1 MGDREDFGC
10 GGRRCGRKPGRSLQ
24 GAPTLMG
31 GGDTGRGNLA
41 SKGLWLWGK
50 GGVSEGRGR
59 KPVANEIKAGRN
71 RPQALDLS
79 LLPTPQAGSLSEA
92 DFSLPDGVKPNVVL
106 RQQGVA
112 APLVM
117 LTLQPDRDS
126 CPPSPSE
133 SFTDT
138 DLL

>member
-1 MGDREDFGC
+1 MGV
-10 GGRRCGRKPGRSLQ
+10 
-24 GAPTLMG
+24 
-31 GGDTGRGNLA
+31 TGRGSRALG
-41 SKGLWLWGK
+41 GLWLWGK

-59 KPVANEIKAGRN
+59 KPVANEIQAVRN

-79 LLPTPQAGSLSEA
+79 LLPTPQVGSLSEA
-92 DFSLPDGVKPNVVL
+92 DFPLLGGVKPNVVL